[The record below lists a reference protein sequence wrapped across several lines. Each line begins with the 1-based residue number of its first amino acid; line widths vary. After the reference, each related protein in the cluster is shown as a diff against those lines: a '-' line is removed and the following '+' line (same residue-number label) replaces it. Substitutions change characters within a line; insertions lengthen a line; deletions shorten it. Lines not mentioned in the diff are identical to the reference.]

1 MKIIL
6 KLKLSRRAGA
16 LLPGQSPGSAFY
28 IPAPR
33 EKGRKTFMSREKIEN
48 TLFDLKMAVWHISD
62 GRTAENLSG
71 DIAWYIQTG
80 RASCDYIRAFCAL
93 SKYRINTLAR
103 KILDC
108 GCTDDVIAASKKY
121 LKISQ

>member
-1 MKIIL
+1 ML
-6 KLKLSRRAGA
+6 KFKHAGA
-16 LLPGQSPGSAFY
+16 IAGRSTRPGAFY
-28 IPAPR
+28 FPAPR
-33 EKGRKTFMSREKIEN
+33 EKGRRTFMSREKIEN
-48 TLFDLKMAVWHISD
+48 TIFNLKMAVWHISD

-108 GCTDDVIAASKKY
+108 GCTNDVIDASKKY

>member
-1 MKIIL
+1 MLRFKH
-6 KLKLSRRAGA
+6 AGA
-16 LLPGQSPGSAFY
+16 TAKGSTPSGAFISQPPGRRGERY
-28 IPAPR
+28 I
-33 EKGRKTFMSREKIEN
+33 MSRDKIEN
-48 TLFDLKMAVWHISD
+48 TIFNLKMAVWHISD

-108 GCTDDVIAASKKY
+108 GCTNDVIDASKKY

>member
-1 MKIIL
+1 
-6 KLKLSRRAGA
+6 
-16 LLPGQSPGSAFY
+16 
-28 IPAPR
+28 
-33 EKGRKTFMSREKIEN
+33 MSREKIEN
-48 TLFDLKMAVWHISD
+48 RLFDLKMAVWHISD
-62 GRTAENLSG
+62 SRTAENVAG

-108 GCTDDVIAASKKY
+108 GCTDDVIDASKKY